1 MGSGASMWVERWR
14 RYGPLGFVT
23 KTALKLGERTLG
35 LNLEAQYTAPLDSV
49 LAALDGV
56 RNLEDDVAIR
66 VLKGRKKRLPM
77 VSRFQ
82 ALQHDFAPSS
92 LLDYDRIAIAEK
104 GGQLIGYWCFT
115 LREGNLYE
123 RGVFVS
129 EATRGKQ
136 VAARLLYHTVF
147 SMNEAEQR
155 GRLLATSDLFNRASR
170 RMLER
175 CGLQLDGLMTRGRFP
190 LMGEFHL
197 MWKPPG

>member
-1 MGSGASMWVERWR
+1 MWLERWR
-14 RYGPLGFVT
+14 RYGSLGFVA
-23 KTALKLGERTLG
+23 KTAFKVGEHALRLE
-35 LNLEAQYTAPLDSV
+35 LEAQYTAPLDSV

-56 RNLEDDVAIR
+56 RELQDDLTIR
-66 VLKGRKKRLPM
+66 VLEGRKKRLKM
-77 VSRFQ
+77 VTRFQ
-82 ALQHDFAPSS
+82 ALQHDFDQSS
-92 LLDYDRIAIAEK
+92 LQDYDRIAIAEND
-104 GGQLIGYWCFT
+104 GQLIGYWCFT

-123 RGVFVS
+123 RGVYVS
-129 EATRGKQ
+129 EDARGKQ
-136 VAARLLYHTVF
+136 VAARLLYQTVF